1 MTARRRKRGIEV
13 LAGAALLL
21 AVAGAFP
28 GKAADPEPIPVPLIE
43 TSRSELV
50 LIEVYARDSKGRL
63 VRDLKISDFT
73 MRIDQ
78 KPIPK
83 PITSLE
89 WIEGPPVAGPAP
101 AAPTGPPAGPAPGAA
116 GDDTPADG
124 AAETAIRER
133 PRRFLLFFED
143 STSSPVQMTEARR
156 AAIRFLEKPGRP
168 SDEFGIAAYSEKR
181 KLEILQE
188 FTSDLGLLR
197 QAHEKSVADNSR
209 FTSYSAE
216 RIERRQAIRTS
227 TQEQRQ
233 GGLSELTIQ
242 LRSFATEDS
251 SRMGRILNNMRLL
264 VDALAPWPGYKAII
278 FIGEG
283 VPEDPGEDFGFND
296 GRLSIKS
303 ELAELVRAAGGSD
316 VTLHSIQV
324 DGVPAGDT
332 TQIAQA
338 LRRSSALKNLSLDT
352 GGISLATNDLTAAFA
367 DVETQS
373 SGYYLLSY
381 APQDPPD
388 GNYHSVQ
395 LKVARRDVTIRFRRG
410 FVRLKPE
417 DARVRALQAAYVAPE
432 MNRQMGLDL
441 ALVPGPRAGRERV
454 FDLVLYVPPKKLLF
468 LPQAGGP
475 AARLEVG
482 IVAFDLAGNE
492 TFRLARRV
500 RVAPEGKNLAD
511 AARSG
516 FDLFTRVRLP
526 DRAQRVTAVVSDLQ
540 SGELGAVRVATD
552 LPAGAAAGG
561 AQGLSLYAPHEK
573 SLWIEIGE
581 AAGDQ
586 AAGAELDAGVT
597 VGPALRTRFAAGEPI
612 ACGFRP
618 GAGVSDAGAEMR
630 LVVRRGEEVVRTL
643 PFSTPP
649 AAAAGSGPPTL
660 HADLATGGL
669 ADGDYVASVETTLS
683 GAPTV
688 IGRMPFRIRP
698 IGEL

>member
-1 MTARRRKRGIEV
+1 MRARRRIRSFEV
-13 LAGAALLL
+13 LGGAALLL
-21 AVAGAFP
+21 AAAGVHP
-28 GKAADPEPIPVPLIE
+28 GRAADPEPVPVPLIE

-63 VRDLKISDFT
+63 VRDLKLSDFT

-89 WIEGPPVAGPAP
+89 WIEGAP
-101 AAPTGPPAGPAPGAA
+101 AAGSAPAVPGEPPAGTAPGDA
-116 GDDTPADG
+116 GREPPADG
-124 AAETAIRER
+124 AAEPALRER

-143 STSSPVQMTEARR
+143 STSAPVQMTEARR

-188 FTSDLGLLR
+188 FTSDRDLLKGVL
-197 QAHEKSVADNSR
+197 EKSVADNSR
-209 FTSYSAE
+209 FTNYSAE
-216 RIERRQAIRTS
+216 RIERREAVQRGTSEQAQSGI
-227 TQEQRQ
+227 
-233 GGLSELTIQ
+233 GDVQ
-242 LRSFATEDS
+242 LQKRSYATEDS
-251 SRMGRILNNMRLL
+251 ARMGRILNNMRLL

-283 VPEDPGEDFGFND
+283 VPEDPGEDFGFWD
-296 GRLSIKS
+296 GRLSIKA
-303 ELAELVRAAGGSD
+303 ELGLLVRAAGGSD

-324 DGVPAGDT
+324 DGVPAGDS

-338 LRRSSALKNLSLDT
+338 IRRSSALKNLSLDT

-367 DVETQS
+367 DVENQS

-395 LKVARRDVTIRFRRG
+395 LKVARRDVTLRFRRG

-417 DARVRALQAAYVAPE
+417 EARVRALQAAYVAPE

-454 FDLVLYVPPKKLLF
+454 FDLVLYVPPGKLLF

-482 IVAFDLAGNE
+482 IVAFDLVGNE

-500 RVAPEGKNLAD
+500 RVAPDGPNLAD

-573 SLWIEIGE
+573 SLWVEIGE
-581 AAGDQ
+581 AAGEQ

-618 GAGVSDAGAEMR
+618 GAGASDAGAEIR

-660 HADLATGGL
+660 HADLATSGL
-669 ADGDYVASVETTLS
+669 ADGDYVASVETTLA